1 MLATVRRGCK
11 GSSRLRGSDGDVSLG
26 LGLGLDMWMC
36 NVDGDG
42 HGGRDVASVQAWGVS
57 QLCEGS
63 AHAGS
68 GVELDANR
76 WLGAWW
82 WRRLT
87 RARWLHA
94 HVHVDAE
101 AAGVRSRSACVEPG
115 RPGARP
121 VTGLG
126 PGISCLDRQCVSAR
140 HNVRAN

>member
-11 GSSRLRGSDGDVSLG
+11 GSSRLRGSDGDVS
-26 LGLGLDMWMC
+26 LGLDMWMC

-87 RARWLHA
+87 RARWLHGSMPTSMSTLRLPA
-94 HVHVDAE
+94 FAAEVHASSRAGPVHV
-101 AAGVRSRSACVEPG
+101 P
-115 RPGARP
+115 
-121 VTGLG
+121 
-126 PGISCLDRQCVSAR
+126 
-140 HNVRAN
+140 